1 MQAENGTDG
10 SAGLSSLSRIGRINE
25 RAEHFEPGP
34 HCGHGPK
41 TAFQQES
48 QAKISH
54 THPLLCLTLV
64 IFPFLLVSLCRT
76 LLSQFPFSLHQGIQL
91 KFGKVPQQHDNRTLA
106 HLA

>member
-25 RAEHFEPGP
+25 RAEHLEPGP

-54 THPLLCLTLV
+54 THPLLCLKLV

-76 LLSQFPFSLHQGIQL
+76 LLSQFPFSLHQDIQL
-91 KFGKVPQQHDNRTLA
+91 KFNSSSERS
-106 HLA
+106 